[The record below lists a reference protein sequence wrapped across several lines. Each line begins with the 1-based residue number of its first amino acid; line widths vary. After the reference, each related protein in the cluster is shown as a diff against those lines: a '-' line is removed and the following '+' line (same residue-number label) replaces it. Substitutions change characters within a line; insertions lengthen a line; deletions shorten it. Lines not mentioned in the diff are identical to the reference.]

1 MDVAMLA
8 QKQGNLRD
16 AVIYTLGQI
25 RERLRDIT
33 DGDIIEVLQS
43 YEKTLE
49 DGLCGNFDISE
60 QDK

>member
-1 MDVAMLA
+1 MDAVMVA
-8 QKQGNLRD
+8 QKQENLRD

-33 DGDIIEVLQS
+33 DGDIVEILES

-49 DGLCGNFDISE
+49 SGLCGNFDISE